1 MLAALDS
8 GSRAR
13 IRPWQKL
20 AQINW
25 SMVLLVCLIAS
36 VGFVMLYSAAGG
48 SLDP

>member
-20 AQINW
+20 TQINW

-36 VGFVMLYSAAGG
+36 VGFVML
-48 SLDP
+48 